1 MPFNEKRHR
10 ILRENPDIIQGWTN
24 AIYKGQKWTEAAP
37 ITEIVKTIEP
47 FFPGVDA
54 RALAAASERYRRLKI
69 WKSTPGIEAKPIE
82 KFQDILVEGHVLD
95 PARRGKYQDLILPE
109 FAAKAK

>member
-1 MPFNEKRHR
+1 MSFCLLSVEKRYVRTDGEH
-10 ILRENPDIIQGWTN
+10 P
-24 AIYKGQKWTEAAP
+24 AAACP
-37 ITEIVKTIEP
+37 SAAACA
-47 FFPGVDA
+47 GA

-69 WKSTPGIEAKPIE
+69 WKSTPVIDAKPIE

-95 PARRGKYQDLILPE
+95 PARRVKYQDLILPE